1 MFFVRVVVDERT
13 ASLGSNLNLV
23 VAIKAIFYLHVLY
36 CLYND
41 LHECT
46 AQTPATA
53 ADADAV
59 TLHVVIL
66 DGGGRSSGC

>member
-1 MFFVRVVVDERT
+1 VFFVRVVVDVRT

-23 VAIKAIFYLHVLY
+23 VALKAIFYVHVLY

-53 ADADAV
+53 ADA

>member
-1 MFFVRVVVDERT
+1 MFFVRVVVNVRM

-23 VAIKAIFYLHVLY
+23 VALKAIIYVHELY

-53 ADADAV
+53 ADAA